1 MKKGR
6 IIKLVGDIYTVV
18 DEKNNLS
25 QVKPLGIFRHKKI
38 KPKVGDLVDINDNSI
53 IKIHKRKNE
62 LYRPMIA
69 NVDQAFLVNSA
80 KDPDF
85 SFLLLDK
92 FLTLIE
98 ANNIIPIIIITKID
112 LLLESEFEELK
123 QKLSYYK
130 NFYKL
135 IYFSSVTKDNL
146 AEIISTAKGKI
157 NVLAGQ
163 TGAGKSTILNSIN
176 PSLNI
181 KTNKIS
187 KALGRGKHTTRH
199 VELIEFGEGYIADT
213 PGFSSLEFKDIDAQ
227 EVKYYFIDFFELS
240 KHCKFNE
247 CTHLHEPGCEVKK
260 QLENGNILKERYEDY
275 KYIYNEIKTQ
285 KPIYRR
291 DK

>member
-6 IIKLVGDIYTVV
+6 IIKVVGGIYTVI
-18 DEKNNLS
+18 DELDKRYQL
-25 QVKPLGIFRHKKI
+25 KPLGIFRHRNI
-38 KPKVGDLVDINDNSI
+38 KPIVGDFVEFNEDSI
-53 IKIHKRKNE
+53 VKVYERKNE
-62 LYRPMIA
+62 LYRPLVA
-69 NVDQAFLVNSA
+69 NVDQALLVNSA

-98 ANNIIPIIIITKID
+98 ANDILPIIIITKID
-112 LLLESEFEELK
+112 LLTELEFSNLK
-123 QKLSYYK
+123 SKLTYYE
-130 NFYKL
+130 NFYKI
-135 IYFSSVTKDNL
+135 IYFSSITKDNID
-146 AEIISTAKGKI
+146 IIVSSAKGKI

-163 TGAGKSTILNSIN
+163 TGAGKSTILNTIN
-176 PSLNI
+176 PNLNI
-181 KTNKIS
+181 KTNEIS

-213 PGFSSLEFKDIDAQ
+213 PGFSSLEFKNIDSE
-227 EVKYYFIDFFELS
+227 EVKYYFKDFFELS

-260 QLENGNILKERYEDY
+260 QLELGNILKERYADY
-275 KYIYNEIKTQ
+275 KHIYNEIKTT
-285 KPIYRR
+285 KPMYRR